1 MPEIVN
7 PKTGRIHCSFNQY
20 GAKTGRFSSDNPNM
34 QNIPSHNKDIRQMF
48 GARDGYALVG
58 SDFS

>member
-1 MPEIVN
+1 
-7 PKTGRIHCSFNQY
+7 
-20 GAKTGRFSSDNPNM
+20 M
-34 QNIPSHNKDIRQMF
+34 QNIPSHNKDIRKMF